1 MTESI
6 KNSAIA
12 RMIKNIVERD
22 KGVFGLCFLY
32 TIFATG
38 IPFFAVLLPK
48 FLIEKLIV
56 PNPKVAGVLT
66 IVIIFFV
73 VGAIIYFLKT
83 FIGEIADPRITVL
96 RIDYVRDLGVK
107 LLKMDF
113 KYTEDSSF
121 SDKYERAFN
130 SISTNNNGIEGIY
143 HKLFEVPASL
153 VIVLILSIFVAI
165 KSPWIILAILVNIA
179 ATTLVA
185 IKVQKINYSYKE
197 KLSKHKRRV
206 GYYSDTTQDF
216 AYGKDVRIY
225 DLKDRI
231 IDNFNFEIK
240 GYLDVFKLIK
250 NKEYYLSF
258 ITLLTLLIS
267 DGVTYGMLIYLA
279 VQGMSIADFSMYLV
293 ATARLS
299 LELNTLSG
307 YVTFILEEYM
317 YVKDFYMF
325 MDKDFGEKGGEAPAV
340 PKGETLEIEFKD
352 ISFKYPNTDKNVYTN
367 FSLKI
372 PKGQKLAL
380 VGINGAGKTTL
391 VKLLTGLYKVDSGE
405 IIINGINV
413 NDYKKSELFSM
424 FSVVFQDVN
433 ILAYTIAEN
442 IAGASKDIDYEKVD
456 KVLKKVGLYEKVQSL
471 PKGTENLMLKV
482 IEEDGAIFS
491 GGESQKL
498 SIARALYKGGN
509 MVIMDEPTSALDALA
524 EAEIYSEFNDLT
536 EGKTSIYI
544 SHRLASTK
552 FCDVIALIDGDG
564 LREYGTHEELMEK
577 GGVYY
582 DMFMTQGKYYRES
595 QEECSA

>member
-1 MTESI
+1 
-6 KNSAIA
+6 
-12 RMIKNIVERD
+12 MIDELTKPQPTVS
-22 KGVFGLCFLY
+22 
-32 TIFATG
+32 
-38 IPFFAVLLPK
+38 AVLS
-48 FLIEKLIV
+48 
-56 PNPKVAGVLT
+56 
-66 IVIIFFV
+66 IVIMFFV
-73 VGAIIYFLKT
+73 VGSIFYFLKT
-83 FIGEIADPRITVL
+83 FVGEIADPRFTTL
-96 RIDYVRDLGVK
+96 RIDYVRDLRVK
-107 LLKMDF
+107 LLKMD
-113 KYTEDSSF
+113 YRHTEDSVF
-121 SDKYERAFN
+121 SDKYERAFQ

-143 HKLFEVPASL
+143 HKLFEVPAS
-153 VIVLILSIFVAI
+153 VMIVLILSIFAAV
-165 KSPWIILAILVNIA
+165 KSPWILLAILVNIV

-185 IKVQKINYSYKE
+185 LKVQKINYSYKE

-231 IDNFNFEIK
+231 LDNFNFEIK

-250 NKEYYLSF
+250 NKEYLLSF

-267 DGVTYGMLIYLA
+267 DGVTYGMLIYLT

-325 MDKDFGEKGGEAPAV
+325 MDKDFGEQGGEAEAV
-340 PKGETLEIEFKD
+340 PKGESLEIEFKN
-352 ISFKYPNTDKNVYTN
+352 ISFKYPNTDKNVYSN

-405 IIINGINV
+405 IIINGKNA
-413 NDYKKSELFSM
+413 NDYRKSELFSM
-424 FSVVFQDVN
+424 FAVVFQDVN

-442 IAGASKDIDYEKVD
+442 IACTSEDIDYEKVD
-456 KVLKKVGLYEKVQSL
+456 EVLKKVGLYEKVQSL
-471 PKGTENLMLKV
+471 PKGIEQLMLKV

-509 MVIMDEPTSALDALA
+509 MVIMD
-524 EAEIYSEFNDLT
+524 
-536 EGKTSIYI
+536 
-544 SHRLASTK
+544 
-552 FCDVIALIDGDG
+552 
-564 LREYGTHEELMEK
+564 
-577 GGVYY
+577 
-582 DMFMTQGKYYRES
+582 
-595 QEECSA
+595 